1 MKDKIKIL
9 APEFPESVH
18 TAKIIKWHKKIG
30 DYIYRDDVLVDLETD
45 KIMIEVPSSETGK
58 LVSIIKDTGS
68 LVRSH
73 EILCYIQKKNK
84 INKKTNF
91 KNIQE
96 KLSPSLRRKQKLLD
110 SKNMFNLREEK
121 EISKEK
127 EIKHRDLNLKNYDY
141 DKHKNI
147 KIKKIIPISP
157 LRKRISEKLLDTQ
170 RNTAMLTTFNEVNMS
185 EIIKIRKDFGEIFKK
200 KNNVKLG
207 FMSFFVKSVVSALQK
222 YPIINAII
230 DKDKIIFYDDYNI
243 NIAISTDRGLIAP
256 VIFHANKMSMKDIEK
271 KIKYYSDQ
279 GKNNKITIQEL
290 NGGTFTI
297 TNGGVFGSLMS
308 TPIINS
314 PQSAILGMHTIQN
327 RVIVTKKNKI
337 KISPMMY
344 ISLSY
349 DHRLIDGKDAIG
361 FLNHI
366 KNILENFI
374 QITLD
379 I

>member
-110 SKNMFNLREEK
+110 SKNIFNLREEI

-207 FMSFFVKSVVSALQK
+207 FMSFFVKSVVSALKK

>member
-18 TAKIIKWHKKIG
+18 TAKIIKWHKKNG

-84 INKKTNF
+84 IDKKTNF
-91 KNIQE
+91 KNIQK

-110 SKNMFNLREEK
+110 SKNIFNSREEI

-127 EIKHRDLNLKNYDY
+127 EIKHRDLNLKNYDF

-207 FMSFFVKSVVSALQK
+207 FMSFFVKSVVSALKQ

-327 RVIVTKKNKI
+327 RVIVTQKNKI